1 MSKTHFRKVY
11 KSDHLGVA
19 DLEDYLEEG
28 KKLIFKLR
36 EVKQELG
43 INVAGKKGNYNVAYF
58 YENIKPLVLNVT
70 NSSVIKCF
78 FPTKEFPQGT
88 PFVEDWKDILLELYI
103 DSTVKMKGELVGGVR
118 ISKKIPILNT
128 EIEDK
133 INKVTSQQELSAL
146 FSSLSKEQQSEY
158 KKQFTERKIQLNN
171 VKSA

>member
-28 KKLIFKLR
+28 KKLIFKLK

-43 INVAGKKGNYNVAYF
+43 IKVAGNKGNYNVAYF

-70 NSSVIKCF
+70 NSSVIKSF
-78 FPTKEFPQGT
+78 FPTNEFPQGT
-88 PFVEDWKDILLELYI
+88 PFVEDWKDILLELYV
-103 DSTVKMKGELVGGVR
+103 DSSVKMKGELVGGVR
-118 ISKKIPILNT
+118 IAKKVPVLNT
-128 EIEDK
+128 EISDK
-133 INKVTSQQELSAL
+133 ILKVSTQQELSTL
-146 FSSLSKEQQSEY
+146 FASLSKEQQSEY